1 MKITVVCGNGLGT
14 SLMMEMSIKN
24 IIKELGVIAE
34 VDHVDL
40 GSAKGTAS
48 DIFVGTNDIA
58 DQLAAQSVDGKIVS
72 LNNMIDKTA
81 MKERLSVALTELG
94 ALKTGD

>member
-24 IIKELGVIAE
+24 ILKDLQVNAD

-40 GSAKGTAS
+40 GSAKGTVS
-48 DIFVGTNDIA
+48 DIFVGTSDIA
-58 DQLAAQSVDGKIVS
+58 EQLVAQQVGGEIVT
-72 LNNMIDKTA
+72 LENMIDKVA
-81 MKERLSVALTELG
+81 MKERLTIALQKLG
-94 ALKTGD
+94 AM

>member
-14 SLMMEMSIKN
+14 SLMMEMSIKT
-24 IIKELGVIAE
+24 IVKDLGVNAE

-48 DIFVGTNDIA
+48 DIFVGTADIA
-58 DQLAAQSVDGKIVS
+58 EQLVAQQVGGKIVS
-72 LNNMIDKTA
+72 LKNMVDKVA
-81 MKERLSVALTELG
+81 MKERISEALIELG
-94 ALKTGD
+94 AL

>member
-14 SLMMEMSIKN
+14 SLMMEMSIKT
-24 IIKELGVIAE
+24 IVKDLGVNAE

-48 DIFVGTNDIA
+48 DIFVGTADIA
-58 DQLAAQSVDGKIVS
+58 EQLEAQQVAGKIVS
-72 LNNMIDKTA
+72 LKNMVDKVA
-81 MKERLSVALTELG
+81 MKERISAALTELG
-94 ALKTGD
+94 AL

>member
-24 IIKELGVIAE
+24 IVRDLGVTAD

-40 GSAKGTAS
+40 GSAKGTDS
-48 DIFVGTNDIA
+48 DIFVGTADIA
-58 DQLAAQSVDGKIVS
+58 EQLVAQQVGGKIVS
-72 LNNMIDKTA
+72 LQNMVDKVA
-81 MKERLSVALTELG
+81 MKERISAALSELG
-94 ALKTGD
+94 AL

>member
-24 IIKELGVIAE
+24 IVKELGVNAE

-48 DIFVGTNDIA
+48 DIFVGTADIA
-58 DQLAAQSVDGKIVS
+58 EQLVAQQVGGKIVS
-72 LNNMIDKTA
+72 LKNMVDKVA
-81 MKERLSVALTELG
+81 MKERIAAALTELG
-94 ALKTGD
+94 AV

>member
-14 SLMMEMSIKN
+14 SLMMEMSIKS
-24 IIKELGVIAE
+24 IVKDLGVNAE

-48 DIFVGTNDIA
+48 DIFVGTSDIA
-58 DQLAAQSVDGKIVS
+58 EQLVAQQVGGKIVS
-72 LNNMIDKTA
+72 LKNMVDKVA
-81 MKERLSVALTELG
+81 MKERISEALSELG
-94 ALKTGD
+94 AL

>member
-14 SLMMEMSIKN
+14 SLMMEISIKS
-24 IIKELGVIAE
+24 ILKELAVSAK

-40 GSAKGTAS
+40 GSAKGTPS
-48 DIFVGTNDIA
+48 DIFIGTKDIA
-58 DQLAAQSVDGKIVS
+58 EQLVAQAVGGKIVA
-72 LNNMIDKTA
+72 LDNMIDKKA

-94 ALKTGD
+94 AL

>member
-14 SLMMEMSIKN
+14 SLMMEIGIKSIL
-24 IIKELGVIAE
+24 KELAVNAE

-40 GSAKGTAS
+40 GSAKGTPS
-48 DIFVGTNDIA
+48 DIFIGTKDIA
-58 DQLAAQSVDGKIVS
+58 EQLVAQAVGGKIVA
-72 LNNMIDKTA
+72 LDNMIDKKA

-94 ALKTGD
+94 AL

>member
-14 SLMMEMSIKN
+14 SLMMEISIKS
-24 IIKELGVIAE
+24 ILKELAVAAE

-40 GSAKGTAS
+40 GSAKGTPS
-48 DIFVGTNDIA
+48 DIFIGTKDIA
-58 DQLAAQSVDGKIVS
+58 EQLIAQSVGGKIVA
-72 LNNMIDKTA
+72 LDNMIDKKA

-94 ALKTGD
+94 AL

>member
-24 IIKELGVIAE
+24 ILKELSVSAE

-40 GSAKGTAS
+40 GSAKGTPS
-48 DIFVGTNDIA
+48 DIFVGTKDIA
-58 DQLAAQSVDGKIVS
+58 EQLVAQSVAGKIVS
-72 LNNMIDKTA
+72 LENMIDKKA
-81 MKERLSVALTELG
+81 MKERLSMALTELG
-94 ALKTGD
+94 AL

>member
-14 SLMMEMSIKN
+14 SLMMEISIKN
-24 IIKELGVIAE
+24 ILKELAVNAE

-40 GSAKGTAS
+40 GSAKGTPS
-48 DIFVGTNDIA
+48 DIFIGTKDIA
-58 DQLAAQSVDGKIVS
+58 DQLVAQAVGGKIVA
-72 LNNMIDKTA
+72 LDNMIDKIA

-94 ALKTGD
+94 AL

>member
-14 SLMMEMSIKN
+14 SLMMEMSIKT
-24 IIKELGVIAE
+24 IIRDLGVSAE

-40 GSAKGTAS
+40 GSVKGMQS
-48 DIFVGTNDIA
+48 DIYVGTRDIA
-58 DQLAAQSVDGKIVS
+58 EQLVALSVNGKIVS
-72 LNNMIDKTA
+72 LDNMIDKNA

-94 ALKTGD
+94 AL

>member
-14 SLMMEMSIKN
+14 SLMMEISIKN
-24 IIKELGVIAE
+24 ILKELAVNAE

-40 GSAKGTAS
+40 GSAKGTPS
-48 DIFVGTNDIA
+48 DIFISTKDIA
-58 DQLAAQSVDGKIVS
+58 EQLVAQAVGGKIVA
-72 LNNMIDKTA
+72 LDNMIDKKA

-94 ALKTGD
+94 AL

>member
-14 SLMMEMSIKN
+14 SLMMEMSIKS
-24 IIKELGVIAE
+24 IVKDLGVVAE

-40 GSAKGTAS
+40 GSAKGTPS
-48 DIFVGTNDIA
+48 DIFVGTKDIA
-58 DQLAAQSVDGKIVS
+58 DQLVAQNVAGKIVS
-72 LNNMIDKTA
+72 LNNMVDKVA

-94 ALKTGD
+94 AL

>member
-14 SLMMEMSIKN
+14 SLMMKMSIKN
-24 IIKELGVIAE
+24 IVKDLGVQAE

-40 GSAKGTAS
+40 GSAKGTQS
-48 DIFVGTNDIA
+48 DIFVGTSDIA
-58 DQLAAQSVDGKIVS
+58 EQLMAQQVNGKIVS
-72 LNNMIDKTA
+72 LQNMVDKAA

-94 ALKTGD
+94 AL

>member
-24 IIKELGVIAE
+24 IVKELGVVAD

-40 GSAKGTAS
+40 GSAKGTDS
-48 DIFVGTNDIA
+48 DIFVGTKDIS
-58 DQLAAQSVDGKIVS
+58 DQLVAQAVGGKIVS
-72 LNNMIDKTA
+72 LSNMIDKVA

-94 ALKTGD
+94 AL